1 MTVDTWLLHDT
12 PSKRFPIYTRSNAAE
27 VMGAPVSPLGW
38 SYVWS
43 GAFGPGTVRGYV
55 DFGGFD
61 AAEFDGPEDVYGIF
75 GGYFYLNIS
84 VMFVEMERMMPGGAA
99 QMAAM
104 FDSGPGMPAHVAEP
118 WHHSPASSARIAANV
133 GRFMAG
139 AVHPDLNLLHDAA
152 IDLRAQRP
160 DLASIS
166 SAEIVARLRAITPL
180 LDRAGC
186 IHVQIGQAGMIALGQ
201 LAELLAAIGRPDDV
215 ARLGTGIGDVESAD
229 IACQLWTISRLVRGS
244 EALKAAFAAGA
255 DGVLDRIADPA
266 FHDLFGRFLHDH
278 GARAA
283 NEWDLIYDTYET
295 APQTALALI
304 DSMAKQGDD
313 ADPVAAL
320 HRNAALR
327 RECLADIRAKFP
339 GQADAIDA
347 AALALATWFAAR
359 ERSKNMC
366 VRLVHEARMGCE
378 ALAARGI
385 AAGALAERR
394 QFYMLLSGELDAW
407 AADPAA
413 FADTLRGRLADY
425 AALDRLEPPFFVNGE
440 CPPIAE
446 WPQRVGRDLAA
457 ATDGDRLTGV
467 ACSPGQVTG
476 RARIILDPS
485 DPGALE
491 PDEILVTTNTNP
503 SWTPLFLV
511 AGAVVTEFGL
521 FNSHASIV
529 SRELGIPCVASVD
542 GATDRIRDGMLL
554 CVDGGAGTVEI
565 LAGTAQ

>member
-1 MTVDTWLLHDT
+1 MTIDNWLLHDT

-38 SYVWS
+38 SYVWAD
-43 GAFGPGTVRGYV
+43 AFGPGTVRGYV

-61 AAEFDGPEDVYGIF
+61 AEEFGGPEDAYGIF

-99 QMAAM
+99 RMAAM
-104 FDSGPGMPAHVAEP
+104 FDSGPGMPKHVADG
-118 WHHSPASSARIAANV
+118 WHDNPACSARIGANV

-139 AVHPDLNLLHDAA
+139 EVHPDLDILHDAA
-152 IDLRAQRP
+152 IDLRARRP
-160 DLASIS
+160 DLALTP
-166 SAEIVARLRAITPL
+166 SAEIVARLRSITPL

-201 LAELLAAIGRPDDV
+201 LSELLAGIGRPEDV

-244 EALKAAFAAGA
+244 DALKAAFAAGL
-255 DGVLDRIADPA
+255 DGVLDRIADA
-266 FHDLFGRFLHDH
+266 GFHELFRHFIYDH
-278 GARAA
+278 GARAT

-295 APQTALALI
+295 EPQTALALI
-304 DSMAKQGDD
+304 ESMAKQDDD

-320 HRNAALR
+320 RRNAALR
-327 RECLADIRAKFP
+327 RECLSDIRAKTP
-339 GQADAIDA
+339 AEADAIDG

-366 VRLVHEARMGCE
+366 VRLVHESRMCCE
-378 ALAARGI
+378 ALAAQGI
-385 AAGALAERR
+385 GAGALDERR
-394 QFYMLLSGELDAW
+394 QLYMLLSSELEAW

-413 FADTLRGRLADY
+413 FTETLRQRLADY
-425 AALDRLEPPFFVNGE
+425 GALDQLEPPFFINGE
-440 CPPIAE
+440 CPPIAQ
-446 WPQRVGRDLAA
+446 WPQRVGREIAA
-457 ATDGDRLTGV
+457 AADGDRLTGV

-542 GATDRIRDGMLL
+542 GATDRIRDGMLV
-554 CVDGGAGTVEI
+554 CVDGAAGTVEI
-565 LAGTAQ
+565 LAGAV

>member
-1 MTVDTWLLHDT
+1 MTVTDWLLHDT
-12 PSKRFPIYTRSNAAE
+12 PSKRYPIYTRSNAAE

-38 SYVWS
+38 SYVWHE
-43 GAFGPGTVRGYV
+43 AFGPGTVRGYV

-61 AAEFDGPEDVYGIF
+61 ADEFDGPEDAYGVF

-99 QMAAM
+99 RMAAM
-104 FDSGPGMPAHVAEP
+104 FDSGPGMPVHVEAD
-118 WHHSPASSARIAANV
+118 WHASPASSARIAANV

-139 AVHPDLNLLHDAA
+139 EVHADLNILHDAA
-152 IDLRAQRP
+152 IALRASRP
-160 DLASIS
+160 DLSETSPADI
-166 SAEIVARLRAITPL
+166 IARLRAITPL

-201 LAELLAAIGRPDDV
+201 LTETLAAIGRADDV

-244 EALKAAFAAGA
+244 DALKAAFARGTH
-255 DGVLDRIADPA
+255 DLLDRVGHAE
-266 FHDLFGRFLHDH
+266 FEELFRHFIYDH
-278 GARAA
+278 GARAT

-295 APQTALALI
+295 APQMALALI
-304 DSMAKQGDD
+304 DSMAKQGDE

-320 HRNAALR
+320 RRNSELR
-327 RECLADIRAKFP
+327 RACLADICAKHPAEAGGVDF
-339 GQADAIDA
+339 A
-347 AALALATWFAAR
+347 ANALAIWFAAR

-366 VRLVHEARMGCE
+366 VRLVHEARMCCE
-378 ALAARGI
+378 ALAARGL
-385 AAGALAERR
+385 AAGSLARR
-394 QFYMLLSGELDAW
+394 EQFYMLLSSELDAW

-413 FADTLRGRLADY
+413 FADLLGQRYDDY
-425 AALDRLEPPFFVNGE
+425 RALDEIEPPFFVNGE
-440 CPPIAE
+440 CPPIGD
-446 WPQRVGRDLAA
+446 WPKRVVREIDAA
-457 ATDGDRLTGV
+457 SDGDRLTGV

-491 PDEILVTTNTNP
+491 PDEILITTNTNP

-542 GATDRIRDGMLL
+542 GATDRIKDGMLI
-554 CVDGGAGTVEI
+554 CVDGAAGTVEI
-565 LAGTAQ
+565 LEGAA

>member
-38 SYVWS
+38 SYVWRE
-43 GAFGPGTVRGYV
+43 AFGPGTVRGYV

-61 AAEFDGPEDVYGIF
+61 ADEFDGPEDVYGIF

-99 QMAAM
+99 RMAAM
-104 FDSGPGMPAHVAEP
+104 FDSGPGMPPHIAED
-118 WHHSPASSARIAANV
+118 WHANAACGARVAANV

-139 AVHPDLNLLHDAA
+139 EVHPDLDVLHDAA
-152 IDLRAQRP
+152 IALRAGRP

-166 SAEIVARLRAITPL
+166 PAEIIGRLRSITPL

-186 IHVQIGQAGMIALGQ
+186 IHVQIGQAGMIAMGQ
-201 LAELLAAIGRPDDV
+201 LAELLAAVGRAGDV

-229 IACQLWTISRLVRGS
+229 IARGLWTISRLVRGS
-244 EALKAAFAAGA
+244 PALKAAFAPGI
-255 DGVLDRIADPA
+255 DGVLGRITDLR
-266 FHDLFGRFLHDH
+266 FHDLFRHFLYEH
-278 GARAA
+278 GARAT

-304 DSMAKQGDD
+304 DAMAKQGDE
-313 ADPVAAL
+313 ADPEAAL
-320 HRNAALR
+320 NRNAALR
-327 RECLADIRAKFP
+327 RECLADIRAQFP
-339 GQADAIDA
+339 GQADAIA
-347 AALALATWFAAR
+347 AAAAALATWFVAR

-378 ALAARGI
+378 ALAAQGI
-385 AAGALAERR
+385 AAGTLDDRR
-394 QFYMLLSGELDAW
+394 QFYMLLSNELDVW
-407 AADPAA
+407 ANDPAA
-413 FADTLRGRLADY
+413 FTDTLRRRLADY
-425 AALDRLEPPFFVNGE
+425 DALDQIEPPFFVNGE

-446 WPQRVGRDLAA
+446 WPQRSVRDIAA
-457 ATDGDRLTGV
+457 AADGDRLTGV

-542 GATDRIRDGMLL
+542 GATDRIKDGMLVT
-554 CVDGGAGTVEI
+554 VDGAAGTVEI
-565 LAGTAQ
+565 LAGAV

>member
-1 MTVDTWLLHDT
+1 MTVDNWLLHDT

-61 AAEFDGPEDVYGIF
+61 AGEFDGPEDVYGIF

-99 QMAAM
+99 RMAAM
-104 FDSGPGMPAHVAEP
+104 FDSGPGMPAHVAAD
-118 WHHSPASSARIAANV
+118 WHDNPACGARIAANV
-133 GRFMAG
+133 ARFMAG
-139 AVHPDLNLLHDAA
+139 EVHPDLDILHGAA
-152 IDLRAQRP
+152 LELRAQRP
-160 DLASIS
+160 ALAAIPP
-166 SAEIVARLRAITPL
+166 AEIVARLRSITPL

-201 LAELLAAIGRPDDV
+201 LAELLAGVGRPDDL

-229 IACQLWTISRLVRGS
+229 IACQLWAISRLVRGS
-244 EALKAAFAAGA
+244 DALRAAFAAGI

-266 FHDLFGRFLHDH
+266 FDELFRHFIYDH
-278 GARAA
+278 GARAT

-295 APQTALALI
+295 APHTALALI
-304 DSMAKQGDD
+304 DAMAKQGDE

-327 RECLADIRAKFP
+327 RECLADIRAQFP
-339 GQADAIDA
+339 APADAIDA

-385 AAGALAERR
+385 AAGALDERR

-413 FADTLRGRLADY
+413 FSDTLRRRLADY
-425 AALDRLEPPFFVNGE
+425 AALDRLEPPFFIDGE

-446 WPQRVGRDLAA
+446 WPQRVERAIAA
-457 ATDGDRLTGV
+457 AADGDRLTGV

-529 SRELGIPCVASVD
+529 SRELGIPCVASVE
-542 GATDRIRDGMLL
+542 GATDRIKDGMLL
-554 CVDGGAGTVEI
+554 CVDGAAGTVEI
-565 LAGTAQ
+565 LAGAA

>member
-1 MTVDTWLLHDT
+1 MTVDNWLLHDT

-38 SYVWS
+38 SYVWRE
-43 GAFGPGTVRGYV
+43 AFGPGTVRGYV

-61 AAEFDGPEDVYGIF
+61 SEEFDGPEDAYGIF

-84 VMFVEMERMMPGGAA
+84 VMFIEMERMMPGGAA
-99 QMAAM
+99 RMAAM
-104 FDSGPGMPAHVAEP
+104 FDSGPGMPAHIADS
-118 WHHSPASSARIAANV
+118 WHENAACRARIAANV
-133 GRFMAG
+133 GNFMAG
-139 AVHPDLNLLHDAA
+139 DVHPDLNVLHEAA
-152 IDLRAQRP
+152 IALRARRP
-160 DLASIS
+160 DLGSIS
-166 SAEIVARLRAITPL
+166 STEIIARLRAITPL

-201 LAELLAAIGRPDDV
+201 LTELLAAIGRPGDV

-244 EALKAAFAAGA
+244 ESLRAAFALGT
-255 DGVLDRIADPA
+255 DGVLDRIDDPA
-266 FHDLFGRFLHDH
+266 FHELFRHFIYDH
-278 GARAA
+278 GARAT

-304 DSMAKQGDD
+304 DSMAKQGDE

-327 RECLADIRAKFP
+327 LECLADIRMKFP
-339 GQADAIDA
+339 AQADAIDA
-347 AALALATWFAAR
+347 AAAALATWFAAR

-366 VRLVHEARMGCE
+366 VRLVHEARMCCE
-378 ALAARGI
+378 ALAAHGVANRV
-385 AAGALAERR
+385 LDERR
-394 QFYMLLSGELDAW
+394 QFYMLLSSELDAW
-407 AADPAA
+407 ARDPAA
-413 FADTLRGRLADY
+413 FTGTLRQRLADY
-425 AALDRLEPPFFVNGE
+425 RALDRLEPPFFINGE

-446 WPQRVGRDLAA
+446 WPKRVARQIAA
-457 ATDGDRLTGV
+457 AADGDRLMGV

-542 GATDRIRDGMLL
+542 GATDRIKDGMLV
-554 CVDGGAGTVEI
+554 CVDGAAGTVEI
-565 LAGTAQ
+565 LAGAA

>member
-1 MTVDTWLLHDT
+1 MTVDNWLLHDT

-38 SYVWS
+38 SYVWYD
-43 GAFGPGTVRGYV
+43 AFGPGTVRGYV
-55 DFGGFD
+55 DLGGFD
-61 AAEFDGPEDVYGIF
+61 SDEFSGPEDAYGVF

-84 VMFVEMERMMPGGAA
+84 VMFVEMERLMPGGAA
-99 QMAAM
+99 RMASM
-104 FDSGPGMPAHVAEP
+104 FDSGPGMPAHVPED
-118 WHHSPASSARIAANV
+118 WHRNPANSARIAANV

-139 AVHPDLNLLHDAA
+139 EVHPDLDRLHEAA
-152 IDLRAQRP
+152 ISLRAARP
-160 DLASIS
+160 DLAVAS
-166 SAEIVARLRAITPL
+166 SEDILAGLRSITPL

-186 IHVQIGQAGMIALGQ
+186 IHVQVGQAGMMALGQ
-201 LAELLAAIGRPDDV
+201 LSELLGAIDRQDDI

-229 IACQLWTISRLVRGS
+229 IALQLWTISRLVRQSGP
-244 EALKAAFAAGA
+244 LTAAFSAGVDA
-255 DGVLDRIADPA
+255 VLTRIEDP
-266 FHDLFGRFLHDH
+266 RFLELFDRFIYDH

-304 DSMAKQGDD
+304 EAMARQGDE
-313 ADPVAAL
+313 ADPD
-320 HRNAALR
+320 AALR
-327 RECLADIRAKFP
+327 RNSALRQECLADIHAKFP
-339 GQADAIDA
+339 TEADAIGNA
-347 AALALATWFAAR
+347 AQALATWFVAR

-378 ALAARGI
+378 ALAARGMLS
-385 AAGALAERR
+385 GALEDRR
-394 QFYMLLSGELDAW
+394 HFYMLLSSELDAW
-407 AADPAA
+407 VVDPAA
-413 FADTLRGRLADY
+413 FSGTLRQRYADY
-425 AALDRLEPPFFVNGE
+425 RALDALEPPFFINGE
-440 CPPIAE
+440 CPPLAE
-446 WPQRVGRDLAA
+446 WLPRVVRDIAA
-457 ATDGDRLTGV
+457 ASGGDRLTGV

-542 GATDRIRDGMLL
+542 GATERIRDGMLVS
-554 CVDGGAGTVEI
+554 VDGAAGTIDI
-565 LAGTAQ
+565 LEGAA

>member
-1 MTVDTWLLHDT
+1 MTVTDWLLHDT

-38 SYVWS
+38 SYVWRE
-43 GAFGPGTVRGYV
+43 AFGPGTVRGYV

-61 AAEFDGPEDVYGIF
+61 ADEFDGPEDVYGVF

-84 VMFVEMERMMPGGAA
+84 VMFVEMERMAPGGAA
-99 QMAAM
+99 RMAAM
-104 FDSGPGMPAHVAEP
+104 FDSGPGMPAHVAAD
-118 WHHSPASSARIAANV
+118 WHANPASSARIATNV

-139 AVHPDLNLLHDAA
+139 EVHEDLDILHQAA
-152 IDLRAQRP
+152 IALRAGRP
-160 DLASIS
+160 DL
-166 SAEIVARLRAITPL
+166 SATSPADIIARLRAITPL

-201 LAELLAAIGRPDDV
+201 LTETLAAIDRADDV

-244 EALKAAFAAGA
+244 GTLKVAFARGTR
-255 DGVLDRIADPA
+255 DLLDRIDHAEFEEL
-266 FHDLFGRFLHDH
+266 FHHFIYDH
-278 GARAA
+278 GARAT

-295 APQTALALI
+295 APQMALALI
-304 DSMAKQGDD
+304 DSMAKQGDE

-320 HRNAALR
+320 QRNAELR
-327 RECLADIRAKFP
+327 RTCLADIRARHP
-339 GQADAIDA
+339 AEADGVDFA
-347 AALALATWFAAR
+347 ANALATWFVAR

-366 VRLVHEARMGCE
+366 VRLVHEARMCCE
-378 ALAARGI
+378 ALAAWGL
-385 AAGALAERR
+385 AAGAVDRR
-394 QFYMLLSGELDAW
+394 EQFYMLLSSELDEW

-413 FADTLRGRLADY
+413 FADRLRQRFDDY
-425 AALDRLEPPFFVNGE
+425 RALDEIEPPFFVNGA
-440 CPPIAE
+440 CPPITD
-446 WPQRVGRDLAA
+446 WPKRVVRALDAA
-457 ATDGDRLTGV
+457 SDGDRLTGV

-491 PDEILVTTNTNP
+491 PDEILITTNTNP

-542 GATDRIRDGMLL
+542 GATDRIKDGMLV
-554 CVDGGAGTVEI
+554 CVDGAAGTVDI
-565 LAGTAQ
+565 LEGVA